1 MAKSSID
8 IVISTIL
15 KKTGID
21 AARAALSNLATKTKD
36 FAKAAG
42 SNLTNIKSGFE
53 MFASAATK
61 ALQLVSKAFKFETM
75 AVQFKTL
82 LGNLSDAKA
91 HLKDLQDLGDTPPFS
106 LEQFAAASRTLIVM
120 TQGALGFKDSLKMV
134 GDVAAATGQSI
145 ETISH
150 EIGRAFAFIRD
161 GQSLSRALMPL
172 INLGVITPQVAKKLQ
187 DLQAA
192 GASSVTMWREVES
205 ALGRFSGAMAE
216 TEKTA
221 EGLIGAIGA
230 QKDDILREFGA
241 ALLDVTKGGLQFLL
255 EKMKELRES
264 GAITEWAKKARDA
277 IYTVIGAFKGLSD
290 ETTRTKTFS
299 ALKDVLIGGFE
310 DAANGAGRILL
321 KAAQA
326 VGKLISQAISDFNPF
341 SENSQ
346 WKKEVKVAKE
356 MGIEGIG
363 QWDWSHD
370 DKKGIEKVRAEIAR
384 RERAAAAKE
393 VGIGENSDGGESRF
407 MRGINAL
414 KKLGQEAQK
423 EREKMVHLEEGDAA
437 KSIRPKTE
445 QDERDKINA
454 ALAAADEKRKV
465 EAARKAAEAEEKSRI
480 AAEEKLHQQRIEN
493 IKKEVAAR
501 ENEASAK
508 ERAIS
513 AAQTEFDRAFAM
525 YRDPEQAAAQIAE
538 ERDYSSDY
546 KQLQKDA
553 SRYGGKWRID
563 ELSRLMAAGDTA
575 GQAAKLEEW
584 RKSSRLTPEV
594 EAMVRAAAADK
605 TRTTAED
612 ELRQINAN
620 TKGLSQKLDE
630 LLKMKG

>member
-21 AARAALSNLATKTKD
+21 AAWSAMSNFAKKVGSNLA
-36 FAKAAG
+36 
-42 SNLTNIKSGFE
+42 NIKSGFD

-61 ALQLVSKAFKFETM
+61 AMQLVSKAFKFETM
-75 AVQFKTL
+75 TVQFKTL
-82 LGNLSDAKA
+82 LGNLSDARA

-120 TQGALGFKDSLKMV
+120 THGALGFKDSLKMI
-134 GDVAAATGQSI
+134 GDVAAATGKSI

-150 EIGRAFAFIRD
+150 EVGRAFAFIRD

-172 INLGVITPQVAKKLQ
+172 INLGVITPEVSKKLQ

-192 GASSVTMWREVES
+192 GASSVTMWREVEA

-221 EGLIGAIGA
+221 EGLLGAIGA

-264 GAITEWAKKARDA
+264 GSITEWAKRARDA
-277 IYTVIGAFKGLSD
+277 VYTVIGSFKGLSD
-290 ETTRTKTFS
+290 ETTRTKTFT

-310 DAANGAGRILL
+310 DAANSAGRILL

-326 VGKLISQAISDFNPF
+326 VGKIIGQAISDFNPF
-341 SENSQ
+341 GENSR
-346 WKKEVKVAKE
+346 WNKEVKVAKE
-356 MGIEGIG
+356 MGIDGIG
-363 QWDWSHD
+363 RWDWSHD

-393 VGIGENSDGGESRF
+393 VGLGESEDGGESRF
-407 MRGINAL
+407 MRGIKAL
-414 KKLGQEAQK
+414 KELGREAQR
-423 EREKMVHLEEGDAA
+423 EREKMVQLEEGDAA

-445 QDERDKINA
+445 QDEREKINA

-465 EAARKAAEAEEKSRI
+465 EAARKAAETEAKERIRAEEELHRRRI
-480 AAEEKLHQQRIEN
+480 DN
-493 IKKEVAAR
+493 IKKEVAERESEAR
-501 ENEASAK
+501 AK

-513 AAQTEFDRAFAM
+513 HAQTEFERAFAM
-525 YRDPEQAAAQIAE
+525 YRDPAAAAAQIAE
-538 ERDYSSDY
+538 ERDYAADY
-546 KQLQKDA
+546 KQLHKDA
-553 SRYGGKWRID
+553 SRYGGKWRIE
-563 ELSRLMAAGDTA
+563 ELSRLMAAGDTQ

-584 RKSSRLTPEV
+584 RKSSRFTPEV
-594 EAMVRAAAADK
+594 EAMVRASAAERAK
-605 TRTTAED
+605 TTAED
-612 ELRQINAN
+612 ELRKIEAN
-620 TKGLSQKLDE
+620 TAGLAEKLE
-630 LLKMKG
+630 ILLAMKEGA